1 MSIKIHKDFT
11 LNGKSFSDSLTLL
24 AFVKNTLPEHWSFLQ
39 ELLDTADYIK
49 VSTSGSTGVPK
60 SIQIEKKKMQYSA
73 KATALFFDL
82 PAKTTAL
89 HCLSSHFI
97 AGKMMWVRALS
108 LGWCIDVVP
117 VDTKPL
123 THTKSNY
130 DFGAM
135 VPLQVQNSLEELPR
149 IDKLIIGGAPISYGL
164 AQKLKKI
171 PAHIYQTYGMTET
184 ITHIAVR
191 QLVSKDKKIIFSN
204 LYKAL
209 PGVSLAVDNRNCLL
223 INALKISDNQ
233 VITNDVVRLED
244 ANEFEWMGRFDNV
257 INSGGVKLFPEQIE
271 QKLMPFI
278 TSEFVITGVPDQKL
292 GDKLVLVI
300 ASVSPIVA
308 IEGCFLKANLSKFEI
323 PKKVFYLQEFK
334 KTSNGK
340 IKRNNVL
347 FEIKKLSL

>member
-1 MSIKIHKDFT
+1 MPIQIHKEFT

-24 AFVKNTLPEHWSFLQ
+24 AFVKNTLPKHLSFLQ
-39 ELLDTADYIK
+39 ELFDVADFIT
-49 VSTSGSTGVPK
+49 VFTSGSTGAPK
-60 SIQIEKKKMQYSA
+60 SINIAKKRMLHSA

-117 VDTKPL
+117 VDAKPL

-135 VPLQVQNSLEELPR
+135 VPLQVQNSLEALPR
-149 IDKLIIGGAPISYGL
+149 ISKLIIGGAPISYDL

-171 PAHIYQTYGMTET
+171 HANIYQTYGMTET

-191 QLVSKDKKIIFSN
+191 QLVSKDKKNIFSN
-204 LYKAL
+204 LYKTL
-209 PGVSLAVDNRNCLL
+209 PGVSLAIDNRNCLL
-223 INALKISDNQ
+223 IDAPKISDNQ

-244 ANEFEWMGRFDNV
+244 GNEFEWMGRFDNV
-257 INSGGVKLFPEQIE
+257 INSGGVKLFPEKIE

-278 TSEFVITGVPDQKL
+278 TNEFVITSIPDQNL
-292 GDKLVLVI
+292 GEKLVLVI
-300 ASVSPIVA
+300 ASATPIEA
-308 IEGCFLKANLSKFEI
+308 IEDYFLKASLFKFEI

-340 IKRNNVL
+340 IKRNDVL
-347 FEIKKLSL
+347 IELKKLFL